1 METDAVENIQT
12 TVAEKKKR
20 FFFLSI
26 SDMCIW
32 PTGEHILSFAACV
45 GNEEIISMLIDAG
58 ASTRVQDYRGM
69 KYFLW

>member
-1 METDAVENIQT
+1 MATDAVKNIQT
-12 TVAEKKKR
+12 TVTENKKR
-20 FFFLSI
+20 SFFLFI

>member
-1 METDAVENIQT
+1 
-12 TVAEKKKR
+12 
-20 FFFLSI
+20 
-26 SDMCIW
+26 MCIW